1 MIKKSN
7 IAILGAGNVGTG
19 LAYHFGRQGHTV
31 SMYCIEPDVLRQINE
46 KHRNKKYLRNA
57 RLPDNVRA
65 HSDIDACLKDARL
78 AILAVPSHAALQ
90 VTAEAKP
97 FLRKDTIV
105 ACITKGLD
113 PESLEPI
120 VLSVKKGLPKANQKR
135 ACMIGGPAIATELTH
150 DTPTAFVAASTDDNA
165 RKHLADLLRHE
176 HIKSAESKDLLGVG
190 LGAALKNP
198 YAIAL
203 GFCDGL
209 NYPTNSKALVITMAV
224 SEMTGIMLRAGAD
237 PKTAPSLAGLGDLLV
252 TGLSP
257 HGHNR
262 TYGQKLVKARTNDPA
277 KLRLTT
283 VEGIRASELGLKLAK
298 RLRARTPLL
307 AAIHRGIHATSDF
320 HKPFESYLKKLKLD
334 LI

>member
-1 MIKKSN
+1 MKSN

-19 LAYHFGRQGHTV
+19 LAYHFGHQGHTV
-31 SMYCIEPDVLRQINE
+31 NMYCIEPDVLQQINK
-46 KHRNKKYLRNA
+46 KHRNKKYLRNV

-65 HSDIDACLKDARL
+65 LADIDTCLKEARV
-78 AILAVPSHAALQ
+78 AILAVPSHAAIQ
-90 VTAEAKP
+90 VATQAKP
-97 FLRKDTIV
+97 FLRKDTTV

-113 PESLEPI
+113 PQTLKPI
-120 VLSVKKGLPKANQKR
+120 VLSVKNNLPKANQKR
-135 ACMIGGPAIATELTH
+135 TCMIGGPAIATELTH
-150 DTPTAFVAASTDDNA
+150 DTPTAFVVACADDSA
-165 RKHLADLLRHE
+165 RKHLADLLRHK

-209 NYPTNSKALVITMAV
+209 KYPTNSKALVITMAV

-237 PKTAPSLAGLGDLLV
+237 SKTAPSLAGLGDLLV

-262 TYGQKLVKARTNDPA
+262 TYGQKLVTSKTNDPT
-277 KLRLTT
+277 KLGLTT
-283 VEGIRASELGLKLAK
+283 VEGIRASKLGIKLAK
-298 RLRARTPLL
+298 RLHARTPLL
-307 AAIHRGIHATSDF
+307 ASIYKGINSKHNF
-320 HKPFESYLKKLKLD
+320 HKPFEDYLKKLKLD